1 MSLVGMSREQ
11 IERHLDAGELEVE
24 MSNGRWWAIR
34 RNGMTKTWKR
44 DPQRYEIPVKAGLKS
59 YGTIMPSTLPYFRV
73 KKEDEE

>member
-1 MSLVGMSREQ
+1 VHCGIQCEQ

-24 MSNGRWWAIR
+24 MSNGRWWTIR

-44 DPQRYEIPVKAGLKS
+44 DPKRYEIPVKAGLKS
-59 YGTIMPSTLPYFRV
+59 YGTITPGTLVGFRV